1 MAVDFQ
7 NDLIIITAASGK
19 QAEYLPPLLSK
30 QWNTL
35 RLVVNSDSS
44 SQRLSSAYPN
54 ADVQVADLAEPQQAR
69 QALRDAKVVVHIG
82 PSLHPHETEIGY
94 NTIDAAKSNGVE
106 HFVYSSVLQA
116 QSRELLNHDCKRY
129 VEEALVESGLNFTIL
144 EPAHFMNMEPFQV
157 LALKPETEVV
167 YGALWDPSVK
177 FSFLALQ
184 DLAEAAAKEL
194 EERERHY
201 FSVYPLS
208 STLPMSYNKVCET
221 VGELLGMN
229 IVTKQVP
236 FEQSVEM
243 LLGRLFGTSG
253 VVDPK
258 TVDVAER
265 LVLYHNRHGLSG
277 NPNVLERLI
286 GRKTT
291 NFGDLAKMTRQ
302 SQ

>member
-1 MAVDFQ
+1 M
-7 NDLIIITAASGK
+7 
-19 QAEYLPPLLSK
+19 
-30 QWNTL
+30 
-35 RLVVNSDSS
+35 
-44 SQRLSSAYPN
+44 
-54 ADVQVADLAEPQQAR
+54 
-69 QALRDAKVVVHIG
+69 
-82 PSLHPHETEIGY
+82 
-94 NTIDAAKSNGVE
+94 
-106 HFVYSSVLQA
+106 
-116 QSRELLNHDCKRY
+116 
-129 VEEALVESGLNFTIL
+129 ESGLNFTIL
-144 EPAHFMNMEPFQV
+144 QPAHFMNMEPFQV
-157 LALKPETEVV
+157 LALKPEKTEVV

-184 DLAEAAAKEL
+184 DLAEAVAKVL

-221 VGELLGMN
+221 VGEFLGIN

-243 LLGRLFGTSG
+243 LLGRLFGTSL

-265 LVLYHNRHGLSG
+265 LVLYYNRHGLSG
-277 NPNVLERLI
+277 DPNVLERLI

-291 NFGDLAKMTRQ
+291 NFGDFAKMTRQ